1 MWRWRPNSVVSRGH
15 ASSLADS
22 LNQAGEGSAQDEA
35 LTGLFGRRADDTDCA
50 SQAVG
55 GAAQWGQQSAV
66 GSHPEAPERRADG
79 HGGGGIL
86 QCVVENLVLHSI

>member
-55 GAAQWGQQSAV
+55 GRPVGPAV
-66 GSHPEAPERRADG
+66 SSGTHPEGAERRADG